1 MKRLIYV
8 VALPVVLLLAACG
21 PSNPLIGQW
30 ESEPMMGIVSLVE
43 FKSGSMINS
52 GSIGGMTNSAEVKV
66 KDYKIE
72 KDKVGVVLEQEG
84 ATVTMTYNLVDTDTI
99 EQDMG
104 FVKLRL
110 HRKK

>member
-1 MKRLIYV
+1 MKRLFYV

-30 ESEPMMGIVSLVE
+30 ESEPMMGMVSSIE
-43 FKSGSMINS
+43 FKSGSMISS
-52 GSIGGMTNSAEVKV
+52 GSIGGMANSAEMKV

-72 KDKVGVVLEQEG
+72 KDKVGVVIEQDN
-84 ATVTMTYNLVDTDTI
+84 ASVTMTYNLVDTDTI

-104 FVKLRL
+104 IVKIRL